1 MATTGGGDQRTG
13 RSAPARGK
21 PFWSPRPVPRDL
33 TAVLL
38 LCLAGTVASH
48 AACKSPLPTESLRAL
63 DDRID
68 ADPAGVNED
77 VQRRLGTLGALDPL
91 QGAALYAVS
100 AGAFNLLDDD
110 EHAREA
116 AAQSHGRLQQVPDG
130 PARRA
135 IEFRLALIEADAP
148 RNQTD
153 LADGVERLSTLER
166 TLPRGSLDRAC
177 LLIVRSRLNM
187 QLLRDDEATAD
198 GIESYR
204 IATALH
210 APAARAEAA
219 YQLAATYLR
228 AGLLEDAVELADQ
241 AAAYQRAMKMFA
253 PLSNALY
260 IEADAL
266 ELMHRYDEA
275 LAAISE
281 ARTLNVSLHQTI
293 DVAFDDHKEC
303 RILLGS
309 RQLDA
314 AERSCERGR
323 AVLAA
328 AGRRDIVSAIDGNL
342 ARIAL
347 LRGRPADAILRLDRV
362 LSADVDSVPA
372 TILPEL
378 YRHRA
383 DALDRVGRYKEALRD
398 LQVAS
403 RLTET
408 AERERRSLAA
418 ARIKERFT
426 AEAITAEKNAVE
438 AQMQA
443 ERYQAELRQRQWRFM
458 LALALALGLLLVT
471 VALLMWKRARQ
482 ERALRRAGET
492 LDAQAHVLS
501 TVREGVLL
509 VDDHGSIRYANQSA
523 VHLLGRPRDQVVGQ
537 PAAAVGLRV
546 ADADSGPGEL
556 QLAVSAGPPRT
567 VIVTTSIV
575 NLHSGPLT
583 VCILQDVTEL
593 RSLERELLSLASR
606 ERNQQSS
613 DVHEGLAQ
621 DLTGIALWLKALAS
635 RVPTQAAELELVIQH
650 VNQVL
655 DRSRTLARVLAPVQV
670 ARGSLAAALERR
682 AAEFGASRGIRIV
695 CRFDRNLPRLSAVKG
710 DQLYRIADE
719 CLKVA
724 AGDPHC
730 GEIVLEMR
738 LVDAQFVLSV
748 LGDDARRQEGPPAN
762 PRARATLQYLARAI
776 GGSARTEWLA
786 GRGTRTTIAVPLE
799 ALDRG
804 DATDAESAG
813 TRQPDRVC

>member
-1 MATTGGGDQRTG
+1 MATKGSGDRVAA
-13 RSAPARGK
+13 RPARAK
-21 PFWSPRPVPRDL
+21 VIAL
-33 TAVLL
+33 LL
-38 LCLAGTVASH
+38 LCLAGPVPSH
-48 AACKSPLPTESLRAL
+48 AACTSPLPTESLRAL

-68 ADPAGVNED
+68 ADPAGVNEE
-77 VQRRLGTLGALDPL
+77 VQRRLRDAGRLDAL

-116 AAQSHGRLQQVPDG
+116 AARSHERLQQVPDG
-130 PARRA
+130 APRRA

-153 LADGVERLSTLER
+153 LADGVDRLSMVER
-166 TLPRGSLDRAC
+166 TLPVLSLDRAC

-204 IATALH
+204 ITTALH
-210 APAARAEAA
+210 SPAAGAEAA

-260 IEADAL
+260 IKADAL
-266 ELMHRYDEA
+266 ELLHRYDEA

-281 ARTLNVSLHQTI
+281 ARTLNTSLHQTI
-293 DVAFDDHKEC
+293 DVAFDDQKEC

-314 AERSCERGR
+314 AERSCGAARQ
-323 AVLAA
+323 VLAA
-328 AGRRDIVSAIDGNL
+328 AGRRDIVGVIDGNL
-342 ARIAL
+342 ATIAM
-347 LRGRPADAILRLDRV
+347 LRGRPAEAIVRLDRV
-362 LSADVDSVPA
+362 LSSDVDRVPA
-372 TILPEL
+372 TNLPEL

-383 DALDRVGRYKEALRD
+383 DALDRVGRFKDALRD
-398 LQVAS
+398 LQEAS
-403 RLTET
+403 RLTEA
-408 AERERRSLAA
+408 AERQHRGLAA

-426 AEAITAEKNAVE
+426 AESITAEKNAVE
-438 AQMQA
+438 AQMQM
-443 ERYQAELRQRQWRFM
+443 ERYQADLRQRQWRFM
-458 LALALALGLLLVT
+458 LALAVVLGLLLVT
-471 VALLMWKRARQ
+471 VAVLMWKRARQ
-482 ERALRRAGET
+482 ERALRKAGET

-509 VDDHGSIRYANQSA
+509 VDDHCSIRYANQSA
-523 VHLLGRPRDQVVGQ
+523 VRLLGRPRDALVGL
-537 PAAAVGLRV
+537 PAAGVGLSVPNPRAGRIGSV
-546 ADADSGPGEL
+546 EDTESGPGEL
-556 QLAVSAGPPRT
+556 QLAGSAGLPRT

-575 NLHSGPLT
+575 SLHSGPLT

-593 RSLERELLSLASR
+593 RSLERELSSLASR
-606 ERNQQSS
+606 ERNQQGS

-621 DLTGIALWLKALAS
+621 DLAGIALCLRALAG
-635 RVPTQAAELELVIQH
+635 RVPAQTAELELVIQH

-682 AAEFGASRGIRIV
+682 AAEIGAARGIRID
-695 CRFDRNLPRLSAVKG
+695 CRFERNLPRLSFVKG
-710 DQLYRIADE
+710 DQLYRIVDE

-724 AGDPHC
+724 AMDPNCGD
-730 GEIVLEMR
+730 IALEMR
-738 LVDAQFVLSV
+738 SLDTQLVLTVLSDGGQD
-748 LGDDARRQEGPPAN
+748 LDRPPAN
-762 PRARATLQYLARAI
+762 ARARATIQYLARAI
-776 GGSARTEWLA
+776 GGSARTERLA
-786 GRGTRTTIAVPLE
+786 GHGLRTTISVSLE
-799 ALDRG
+799 ALAAVDG
-804 DATDAESAG
+804 GEAASAG
-813 TRQPDRVC
+813 TREPDAVS